1 MRISSA
7 FFVELFYPFKQ
18 HGNLIDKQ
26 SQFILNYCW
35 RKNMDINS
43 LKQKIIL
50 KSTTCGISS
59 QEVANA
65 KLLVEN
71 KLKNSNKFVCEGLW
85 AVDKL
90 IEKHIKVDEFFF
102 NMDKINTGKIDEKS
116 LEKIAKMIDYSSK
129 SYAISEKAC
138 KKISDREGYDEYFI
152 VAEQETFTLSDLE
165 KRFAGKDNLLAIV
178 MDGLE
183 QPGNIGAILRSFDCA
198 GGDFAIVTNKQAR
211 LTNSRLV
218 RSSLGASFMLPVLES
233 EITEVQD
240 WLVRNNFKCVITD
253 LQGKKSYR
261 DVDYSG
267 RIAIVAG
274 NEHTGISDSW
284 RHLKTSESVII
295 PMLGSCESLNV
306 GFASTLVSYE
316 AGLQKFGNK
325 K

>member
-1 MRISSA
+1 
-7 FFVELFYPFKQ
+7 
-18 HGNLIDKQ
+18 
-26 SQFILNYCW
+26 
-35 RKNMDINS
+35 MDINN

-50 KSTTCGISS
+50 KSFNAGISS

-71 KLKNSNKFVCEGLW
+71 KVKNSNKFVCEGLW
-85 AVDKL
+85 AVEKL
-90 IEKHIKVDEFFF
+90 IEKKIKVTEFFF
-102 NMDKINTGKIDEKS
+102 NIDKINSGNIDEKS
-116 LEKIAKMIDYSSK
+116 LEKIAKMIDYSPK
-129 SYAISEKAC
+129 NYAISEKAC
-138 KKISDREGYDEYFI
+138 KKISDRDGYDEFFI
-152 VAEQETFTLSDLE
+152 IAEQPSISLLDLE
-165 KRFAGKDNLLAIV
+165 KKFAGNNNVLAIV

-198 GGDFAIVTNKQAR
+198 GGDFAIVTNKQAK

-218 RSSLGASFMLPVLES
+218 RSSLGASFTIPVLEA
-233 EITEVQD
+233 EIGEVQE
-240 WLVRNNFKCVITD
+240 WLERNNFKTVVTD

-267 RIAIVAG
+267 RIAIIAG

-284 RHLKTSESVII
+284 RHLPHSESIII